1 MSTRDKL
8 VEAAGDLFY
17 ERGFQAVGL
26 DQVLERVGITK
37 TAFYKHFDSKDALIV
52 AVLEERDGRDVREL
66 LAYVTQHGADPK
78 ARILAMFDFLGD
90 WFREPGFRGCLFL
103 NASTEFPNPND
114 PINRAA
120 TLHGTHMAA
129 VVRGLLVQAGVRDPD
144 GLTRQLMLLVG
155 GAIQSR
161 HMRVDLEAAGVA
173 RDAAAALLGVAA
185 VGVE

>member
-8 VEAAGDLFY
+8 VEAAADLFY

-37 TAFYKHFDSKDALIV
+37 TAFYKHFESKDALIV
-52 AVLEERDGRDVREL
+52 AVLEERDGRDIREL
-66 LAYVTQHGADPK
+66 VAYVTQHGAEPK
-78 ARILAMFDFLGD
+78 ARILAMFDFLGE

-103 NASTEFPNPND
+103 NASTEFPNSND

-120 TLHGTHMAA
+120 TAHGTHMAA
-129 VVRGLLVQAGVRDPD
+129 VLRGLLVQAGVRNPD

-161 HMRVDLEAAGVA
+161 HMRGDLDAAGTA

-185 VGVE
+185 VGVG